1 MKPPTRHWRELTLAI
16 VGGDAREAE
25 IARLAAE
32 TGAAVRAFGFPC
44 PEAGIAGVAN
54 AASARDATSGAD
66 IALFPIAGIK
76 DGCLY
81 APSLREPI
89 RIDAAL
95 LAGMP
100 SGGHIICGSAD
111 PALAR
116 EAGARSFAIHTYEH
130 DQESRLLR
138 MPSVVEGVLATLIA
152 NTKRSLHDSE
162 IAILGQGP
170 LGRLLAIALHKLG
183 ARVHAVARDPTQR
196 AEATVHGI
204 DACGF
209 ESLPTIAPCLDI
221 LVSAVPV
228 KVVDAELLR
237 RLRPGTV
244 VVDLAS
250 PPGSVDLEAAKG
262 LPIKAVW
269 ARGLGAR
276 APVTVGRA
284 QWLAIRRRIEGIYGL
299 SA

>member
-1 MKPPTRHWRELTLAI
+1 MAPIRHWHDLSIAI

-32 TGAAVRAFGFPC
+32 TGASVRAFGFPW
-44 PEAGIAGVAN
+44 PETGIPRVAR
-54 AASARDATSGAD
+54 AASAPEATTGAD

-81 APSLREPI
+81 APSLGSPL

-95 LAGMP
+95 IGGMAR
-100 SGGHIICGSAD
+100 GGHIICGSTDAT
-111 PALAR
+111 LAR
-116 EAGARSFAIHTYEH
+116 EAAERSITIHAYEH

-152 NTKRSLHDSE
+152 NTKHSLHDCE
-162 IAILGQGP
+162 IAVLGQGV
-170 LGRLLAIALHKLG
+170 LGRLLALALHKLG
-183 ARVHAVARDPTQR
+183 ARVHAVARDPVQR
-196 AEATVHGI
+196 TEALVQGI
-204 DACGF
+204 DACSF

-221 LVSAVPV
+221 LISAVPV
-228 KVVDAELLR
+228 EIVDAALLR
-237 RLRPGTV
+237 RLRPGTL

-250 PPGSVDLEAAKG
+250 PPGSVDLAAAKD

-284 QWLAIRRRIEGIYGL
+284 QWLAIRRRIEAIYNL
-299 SA
+299 

>member
-1 MKPPTRHWRELTLAI
+1 MAPSRQWRDLTIAI

-25 IARLAAE
+25 IARLAAD
-32 TGAAVRAFGFPC
+32 TGAAVRAFGFPW
-44 PEAGIAGVAN
+44 PESGIAGVTQATTGPQ
-54 AASARDATSGAD
+54 ATSGAD

-81 APSLREPI
+81 APSLGQPI
-89 RIDAAL
+89 RIDPAL
-95 LAGMP
+95 LAGMTA
-100 SGGHIICGSAD
+100 GGHIICGSAD
-111 PALAR
+111 AALTR
-116 EAGARSFAIHTYEH
+116 EASARALTIHAYEH

-152 NTKRSLHDSE
+152 NTTHSLHDSE
-162 IAILGQGP
+162 IAVLGQGP
-170 LGRLLAIALHKLG
+170 LGRLLALALHKLG
-183 ARVHAVARDPTQR
+183 ARVHAVARDPVQR
-196 AEATVHGI
+196 AEAVTQGI
-204 DACGF
+204 DACDF
-209 ESLPTIAPCLDI
+209 ESLPTIAPRLDI

-228 KVVDAELLR
+228 KLVDAELLR
-237 RLRPGTV
+237 RLRPGTL

-250 PPGSVDLEAAKG
+250 PPGSVDLDAAKT

-284 QWLAIRRRIEGIYGL
+284 QWIAIRRRIEAIYKL
-299 SA
+299 

>member
-1 MKPPTRHWRELTLAI
+1 MAPSRQWRDLTIAI

-32 TGAAVRAFGFPC
+32 TGAAVRAFGFPW
-44 PEAGIAGVAN
+44 PENGIAGVVQATTGPQ
-54 AASARDATSGAD
+54 ATSGAD

-81 APSLREPI
+81 APSLGEPI
-89 RIDAAL
+89 RIDPAL
-95 LAGMP
+95 LAGMAA
-100 SGGHIICGSAD
+100 GGHIICGSAD
-111 PALAR
+111 AALTR
-116 EAGARSFAIHTYEH
+116 EASARALTIHAYEH

-152 NTKRSLHDSE
+152 NTTHSLHDSE
-162 IAILGQGP
+162 IAVLGQGP
-170 LGRLLAIALHKLG
+170 LGRLLALALHKLG
-183 ARVHAVARDPTQR
+183 ARVHAVARDPVQR
-196 AEATVHGI
+196 AEAVTQGI

-209 ESLPTIAPCLDI
+209 DSLPTIAPCLDI

-228 KVVDAELLR
+228 KLVDAELLR
-237 RLRPGTV
+237 RLRPGTL

-250 PPGSVDLEAAKG
+250 PPGSLDLEAAKT

-284 QWLAIRRRIEGIYGL
+284 QWIAIRRRIEAIYKL
-299 SA
+299 

>member
-1 MKPPTRHWRELTLAI
+1 MAPSRQWRDLSIAI

-32 TGAAVRAFGFPC
+32 TGAAVRAFGFPL
-44 PEAGIAGVAN
+44 PENGIPGVTQ
-54 AASARDATSGAD
+54 ATTGPQATNGAD

-81 APSLREPI
+81 APSLAEPI
-89 RIDAAL
+89 RIDASL
-95 LAGMP
+95 LAGMAA
-100 SGGHIICGSAD
+100 GGHIICGSAD
-111 PALAR
+111 AALTR
-116 EAGARSFAIHTYEH
+116 EAASRSLTIHAYEH

-138 MPSVVEGVLATLIA
+138 MPSVVEGVLGALIA
-152 NTKRSLHDSE
+152 NTNHSLHDSE
-162 IAILGQGP
+162 IAVLGQGP
-170 LGRLLAIALHKLG
+170 LGRLLALALHKLG
-183 ARVHAVARDPTQR
+183 ARVHAVARDPVQR
-196 AEATVHGI
+196 AEAVAQGI
-204 DACGF
+204 DACGL
-209 ESLPTIAPCLDI
+209 ESLSTIAPCLNI

-228 KVVDAELLR
+228 KLVDAALLQ
-237 RLRPGTV
+237 RLRPGTL

-250 PPGSVDLEAAKG
+250 PPGSVDLAAAKG
-262 LPIKAVW
+262 LPIKAIW

-284 QWLAIRRRIEGIYGL
+284 QWIAIRRRIEAIYGL

>member
-1 MKPPTRHWRELTLAI
+1 MAPIRHWRDLTIAI

-32 TGAAVRAFGFPC
+32 TGAAVRAFGFPWPETGIVGVAPVVSA
-44 PEAGIAGVAN
+44 PEAM
-54 AASARDATSGAD
+54 TGAD
-66 IALFPIAGIK
+66 IALLPIAGIK

-81 APSLREPI
+81 APSLGEPI

-95 LAGMP
+95 LAGMAA
-100 SGGHIICGSAD
+100 GGHIVCGSAD
-111 PALAR
+111 ATLTR
-116 EAGARSFAIHTYEH
+116 EAAARALTIHTYEH
-130 DQESRLLR
+130 DRESRLLR
-138 MPSVVEGVLATLIA
+138 TPSVVEGVLGTLIA
-152 NTKRSLHDSE
+152 NTTRSLHDSE
-162 IAILGQGP
+162 IAVLGQGA

-183 ARVHAVARDPTQR
+183 ARVHAVARDGAQR
-196 AEATVHGI
+196 AEAVTQGI
-204 DACGF
+204 DACSF
-209 ESLPTIAPCLDI
+209 ESLPTIAPCLDVLI
-221 LVSAVPV
+221 SAVPV
-228 KVVDAELLR
+228 KIVDAALLH
-237 RLRPGTV
+237 RLRPGTL

-250 PPGSVDLEAAKG
+250 PPGSVDLRAAKD

-284 QWLAIRRRIEGIYGL
+284 QWLAIRRRIEAIYGL